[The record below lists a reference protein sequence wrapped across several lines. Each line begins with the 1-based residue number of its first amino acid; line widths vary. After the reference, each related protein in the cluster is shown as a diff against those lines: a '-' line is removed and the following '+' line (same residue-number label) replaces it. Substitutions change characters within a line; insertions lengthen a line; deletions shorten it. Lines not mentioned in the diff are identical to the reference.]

1 MYASATIGNQ
11 SGKGFAA
18 KEKKE
23 KRWGNKERVKGDPT
37 CLSQWRQPRA

>member
-18 KEKKE
+18 KEKK